1 MNQIA
6 QKWGNS
12 LAVRIP
18 KAFAEQAKIR
28 EGTPLEISVEDGRVI
43 LQPQRRKYTLEEM
56 LAGITDENM
65 HAPVDWGA
73 PVGREIWIY
82 EETELE
88 GKNGN
93 TTPKMG
99 Q

>member
-28 EGTPLEISVEDGRVI
+28 EGTPLEISVENGRVI
-43 LQPQRRKYTLEEM
+43 LQPQRQKYTLEA
-56 LAGITDENM
+56 LLENINEDNL
-65 HAPVDWGA
+65 HGETDWGA
-73 PVGREIWIY
+73 DVGKEIWVY
-82 EETELE
+82 DEPE
-88 GKNGN
+88 
-93 TTPKMG
+93 P
-99 Q
+99 QC